1 MRLQKTWQK
10 FTLLNVGMA
19 LGLFVSLFVVPRTTP
34 IWFLAVLFSAIVGT
48 MNYILFMRLR
58 RAAGGEPAKD
68 TRLSSVIILVGFL
81 IFLLDLAFRVAGH
94 SR

>member
-10 FTLLNVGMA
+10 FTLLNVGMV

-34 IWFLAVLFSAIVGT
+34 IWFLAVLFSAIIGT
-48 MNYILFMRLR
+48 MNYLLFMRLR
-58 RAAGGEPAKD
+58 KAAGGEPAKD
-68 TRLSSVIILVGFL
+68 ARLSSVIIFVGFL
-81 IFLLDLAFRVAGH
+81 IFVLDLVFRQIGH